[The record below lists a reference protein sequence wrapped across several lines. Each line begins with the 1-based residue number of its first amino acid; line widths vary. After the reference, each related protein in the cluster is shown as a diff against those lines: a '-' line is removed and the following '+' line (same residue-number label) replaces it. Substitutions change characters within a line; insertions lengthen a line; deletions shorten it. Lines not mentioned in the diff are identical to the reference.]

1 MKHFFFVYNA
11 VSILSGLIAV
21 CLSGFLY
28 AAFSKNKLY
37 LYRIALL
44 LAFFIHIIPQL
55 FGYYSN
61 AAGLRIAY
69 WFYILQ
75 PLSEIFFFA
84 SIILYANTVSDVPFQ
99 NVMGKAVK
107 VMSLVFVLLYPVLLF
122 TGNFSLSLI
131 YTVFLG
137 LALVYAAFCF
147 IFFHRNGDP
156 STRVSR
162 LLNGII
168 LAAFIPFFF
177 VIDMFLVERFSFLS
191 EFSMG
196 SVMVPLYYIIFSCLC
211 IITDFGHLV
220 KLPLTAGAGIKREDM
235 PDDFGLSVR
244 EFEVLQLILSGK
256 SYQSIADEL
265 YISKSTVKTHVAR
278 IYQKCNVNSKM
289 QLANKIFK

>member
-1 MKHFFFVYNA
+1 MKHFFFIYNA
-11 VSILSGLIAV
+11 VSILTGLITV
-21 CLSGFLY
+21 CISGFLY
-28 AAFSKNKLY
+28 AASAKNRLY

-44 LAFFIHIIPQL
+44 LAFFTHIIPQL

-84 SIILYANTVSDVPFQ
+84 SIILYVNAVSEVPFQ
-99 NVMGKAVK
+99 KVMGKAVK
-107 VMSLVFVLLYPVLLF
+107 GISLIFVLLYPVLLF
-122 TGNFSLSLI
+122 TGNFSFSLI

-147 IFFHRNGDP
+147 VFFHKNGDP

-196 SVMVPLYYIIFSCLC
+196 SVMVPLYYIIFSCSC
-211 IITDFGHLV
+211 IITDFGQLL
-220 KLPLTAGAGIKREDM
+220 KLPITAGARIKREDM

-256 SYQSIADEL
+256 SYQAIADEL
-265 YISKSTVKTHVAR
+265 FISKSTVKTHVMR
-278 IYQKCNVNSKM
+278 ISQKCKVNSKM
-289 QLANKIFK
+289 QLVNKLSK